1 MRVYRVNGVEY
12 KVYDPDDPIPE
23 RLIVQSNWRE
33 GRAGEWVRT
42 DDECVIQVLR
52 RGKMSKPKGRNKIRE
67 YIGTCTGTFPIG
79 DSVKM
84 DTSRRVNIYS
94 FGGSKKADDILLD
107 RTVLSKHEEMFVLY
121 LASGMAAED
130 AYVKAFPTKN
140 RNYAKLKSGQLV
152 KTERIK
158 TAMKEELKPVCEKL
172 GVDPESVIK
181 GIKDKA
187 DYADKDETQLKA
199 LFKLSDILD
208 LEDKGHTKVTQVT
221 GALFQGFSEKMLEEA
236 ERPQIEE

>member
-1 MRVYRVNGVEY
+1 MRIYKVNGVEY
-12 KVYDPDDPIPE
+12 KVYDPGDPIPD

-33 GRAGEWVRT
+33 GKAGEWVRA

-67 YIGTCTGTFPIG
+67 YIGTCTGTFPIS

-107 RTVLSKHEEMFVLY
+107 RTILSKHEEMFVLY

-130 AYVKAFPTKN
+130 AYIRAFPTKN
-140 RNYAKLKSGQLV
+140 RNYAKLKSGHLV

-158 TAMKEELKPVCEKL
+158 TAMKEELKPICEEL
-172 GVDPESVIK
+172 GISETSVLSAIK
-181 GIKDKA
+181 TLSEVSEKE
-187 DYADKDETQLKA
+187 ETKLKA

-208 LEDKGHTKVTQVT
+208 LEDKSQTKVTQVT

>member
-1 MRVYRVNGVEY
+1 MRVYRVNGIEH
-12 KVYDPDDPIPE
+12 KVYDPDDPIPD

-33 GRAGEWVRT
+33 GKAGEWVKA

-67 YIGTCTGTFPIG
+67 YIGTCTGTFPIS
-79 DSVKM
+79 DSAKM

-140 RNYAKLKSGQLV
+140 RNYAKLKSGHLV
-152 KTERIK
+152 RTERIK

-208 LEDKGHTKVTQVT
+208 LEDKNQTKVTQVT